1 MTQASIYRKSHCPV
15 TTSASQRDQ
24 EECTEEGEEEGE
36 GKGRRRKRHD
46 RKEKER
52 EVWKIR
58 KFIRDLSLRIVLS
71 PPISCRCLDL
81 RLSHI
86 IILSTTIFQILSLLG
101 FMSRSTS
108 SLVQSGGAFGS
119 KGMLSTSWM

>member
-1 MTQASIYRKSHCPV
+1 MTQAAIYRNSQIPV
-15 TTSASQRDQ
+15 TTSASRCYQ

-36 GKGRRRKRHD
+36 GKGRRRKRQD

-58 KFIRDLSLRIVLS
+58 KFIRDLSLTIVLS
-71 PPISCRCLDL
+71 SSISCRCVDL

-86 IILSTTIFQILSLLG
+86 IILSTTLLQIFSLLG

-108 SLVQSGGAFGS
+108 SLVHSGGAFGS
-119 KGMLSTSWM
+119 KGMPSTSWM